1 VAGVSSVFF
10 LLFFLGFPAIW
21 EAEAGGL
28 PLEEEEEEEEEE
40 VVVVEE
46 EVELAGPGLLREDV
60 VEDPEAREEDGVIEE
75 VEEDGVIEEVEPVTR
90 SSSSIFSSSSS
101 SSASSFAS
109 RPISSA
115 PAGRARPGA
124 CTHRPGLLYLL
135 AHGNDLCVCHMRRKN
150 TCRRRIHVGGGYM

>member
-1 VAGVSSVFF
+1 MAGVSSVFF

-28 PLEEEEEEEEEE
+28 PLEEEEEEEEE
-40 VVVVEE
+40 
-46 EVELAGPGLLREDV
+46 LACPGLLREDV